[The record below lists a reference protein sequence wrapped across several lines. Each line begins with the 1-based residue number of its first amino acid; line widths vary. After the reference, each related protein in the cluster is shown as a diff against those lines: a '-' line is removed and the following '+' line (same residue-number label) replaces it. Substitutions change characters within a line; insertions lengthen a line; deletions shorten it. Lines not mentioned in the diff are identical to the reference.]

1 MLHFRLTELSVCLL
15 HVADDD
21 RYVLK
26 PPIVATRINGD
37 RPSFWRQVFRE
48 LDELVAEPHSYHP
61 HSQAEHTF
69 QVLVILAG
77 DFGVRYLLECQH
89 LGIELH
95 GAVHI
100 GDRDSDSVYTLDERV
115 ALCGG
120 MAGECQEGK
129 E

>member
-1 MLHFRLTELSVCLL
+1 MFHFRLTELSVCLV

-21 RYVLK
+21 RYMLK
-26 PPIVATRINGD
+26 PTIVATGINGD
-37 RPSFWRQVFRE
+37 RPSFWYQVFRQ

-61 HSQAEHTF
+61 HSQPEHTF
-69 QVLVILAG
+69 QMLVVFASDFSVGYFLERQHFGIKIHCAIHVG
-77 DFGVRYLLECQH
+77 DC
-89 LGIELH
+89 
-95 GAVHI
+95 
-100 GDRDSDSVYTLDERV
+100 DSNSVYALDERV

>member
-77 DFGVRYLLECQH
+77 DFGIRYLLKCEH
-89 LGIELH
+89 LGRSEEHTSELQSPMYL
-95 GAVHI
+95 VC
-100 GDRDSDSVYTLDERV
+100 RLLLEKKNT
-115 ALCGG
+115 
-120 MAGECQEGK
+120 
-129 E
+129 